1 MKSAD
6 VSREFDVLKR
16 GIGEILDKITKADLG
31 VNEEIFLRE
40 EDPDEMSAFGRRLAA
55 EAGYDQRKGGFNDK
69 VIHGF
74 TSFLGPQ
81 DARVSTQ
88 RSGSPHLIFTC
99 LHEAGHAMF
108 SSGGNDQVN
117 AANMWGGIEGSFHE
131 ANARFYE
138 NIVGRSRE
146 YWEFYYPQFQKAFP
160 FFKDI
165 KMDEFYRAMNT
176 VRPSLRRI
184 GADEVTYSL
193 HVILRYELERDYFSG
208 KIGTEDLNIAWN
220 DKYKKYLGV
229 CPENDTEGILQDMHW
244 AGDYIGYFQSYA
256 LGNIY
261 DGQIRKALLSEI
273 PDLYE
278 QIRHGEF
285 DRLNKWMKE
294 HIWQYGCCYTSGE
307 MLKRLTGKT
316 LDAVPFLDYMK
327 EKYAD
332 LYGIHI

>member
-31 VNEEIFLRE
+31 VNEEIFFRE

-74 TSFLGPQ
+74 TSFFGPQ

-117 AANMWGGIEGSFHE
+117 AANMWGGIEAAFTKQMPDSMKISWE
-131 ANARFYE
+131 E
-138 NIVGRSRE
+138 VGNTGILLSTI
-146 YWEFYYPQFQKAFP
+146 QKAFP

-165 KMDEFYRAMNT
+165 KMDEFYRAMNA
-176 VRPSLRRI
+176 VHPSLRRI

-244 AGDYIGYFQSYA
+244 AGDYYWIFPK
-256 LGNIY
+256 LC
-261 DGQIRKALLSEI
+261 
-273 PDLYE
+273 
-278 QIRHGEF
+278 F
-285 DRLNKWMKE
+285 
-294 HIWQYGCCYTSGE
+294 
-307 MLKRLTGKT
+307 GKY
-316 LDAVPFLDYMK
+316 L
-327 EKYAD
+327 
-332 LYGIHI
+332 

>member
-1 MKSAD
+1 MIGAVDEGLKSAD

-131 ANARFYE
+131 AMPDSMKYR
-138 NIVGRSRE
+138 GRSRE
-146 YWEFYYPQFQKAFP
+146 YWSLLSTISESIPILQRY
-160 FFKDI
+160 

-208 KIGTEDLNIAWN
+208 K
-220 DKYKKYLGV
+220 
-229 CPENDTEGILQDMHW
+229 
-244 AGDYIGYFQSYA
+244 
-256 LGNIY
+256 
-261 DGQIRKALLSEI
+261 
-273 PDLYE
+273 
-278 QIRHGEF
+278 
-285 DRLNKWMKE
+285 
-294 HIWQYGCCYTSGE
+294 
-307 MLKRLTGKT
+307 
-316 LDAVPFLDYMK
+316 
-327 EKYAD
+327 
-332 LYGIHI
+332 